1 MLAASDGLM
10 KLRPVAFHY
19 KAPYDDGS
27 HVLQYGLIAEEVA
40 KVYPEMVQFGQ
51 DGKPLALR
59 YHFLDALLLSEVQK
73 QHGANESQRA
83 TMAAQQARIAT
94 MESQLQEK
102 TAMIARLHAR
112 LAALETVVDITRAI

>member
-83 TMAAQQARIAT
+83 ALAGQQARIAT
-94 MESQLQEK
+94 LESTLQEQA
-102 TAMIARLHAR
+102 AMIARLDPR
-112 LAALETVVDITRAI
+112 PAAIASGVAPTQR